1 MAEKIESGGMMMAI
15 IERRKRAWACIG
27 LIIAVLFIVTGCS
40 GLKSGR
46 KGGSAGTSGAKD
58 KGASPLYYDFGDV
71 LIPKE
76 LKVDKKSS
84 FVYQTPGFSA
94 GVLVLN
100 GRVEINSLIAF
111 FENNMTKDNWR
122 PVSKFKSPR
131 TIMLYQK
138 ENRWCIINITE
149 KGYTTHTEIWVSPTF
164 GDMDSGLLK

>member
-1 MAEKIESGGMMMAI
+1 MTTVKRGKGALACVGI
-15 IERRKRAWACIG
+15 II
-27 LIIAVLFIVTGCS
+27 VMLFIVAGCS

-46 KGGSAGTSGAKD
+46 RGESAKTQEGKD
-58 KGASPLYYDFGDV
+58 KDSSPLYYDFGDV

-84 FVYQTPGFSA
+84 FIYQTPGFSA
-94 GVLVLN
+94 GVLVLD

-131 TIMLYQK
+131 TIILYHK
-138 ENRWCIINITE
+138 ENRWCVINITD
-149 KGYTTHTEIWVSPTF
+149 KGFTTHTEIWVAPTL
-164 GDMDSGLLK
+164 GDVESGLLK

>member
-1 MAEKIESGGMMMAI
+1 MIMTTV
-15 IERRKRAWACIG
+15 KRGKGALACIG
-27 LIIAVLFIVTGCS
+27 IIIVMLFIVTGCS
-40 GLKSGR
+40 GLKSGKR
-46 KGGSAGTSGAKD
+46 GEPASTSEGKD

-76 LKVDKKSS
+76 MKVDKKSS
-84 FVYQTPGFSA
+84 FIYQTPGFSA

-149 KGYTTHTEIWVSPTF
+149 KGFTTHTEIWVAPTL
-164 GDMDSGLLK
+164 GDVGSGLLK